1 MKKSYVNPS
10 LRLDLKNILGQLGGM
25 AQNQENLTK
34 QRLTIS
40 LTDGSISELEQLRAL
55 LEKRLM
61 QRLSIAQVVKR
72 LTKDALLVELK
83 AEA

>member
-1 MKKSYVNPS
+1 
-10 LRLDLKNILGQLGGM
+10 M
-25 AQNQENLTK
+25 AQNQENATK

-40 LTDGSISELEQLRAL
+40 LTDGSISELEQLRLL

-72 LTKDALLVELK
+72 LTKEALLAELQ
-83 AEA
+83 ANS